1 MSALQTTDWRAA
13 AAALE
18 LPRGMLVDGKTV
30 QAVAGASF
38 TVIGPRN
45 GVAVASLPEGD
56 VADLDRAVL
65 AARRAF
71 DGGSWRNRKPTERK
85 AVLLHVYGSDAP
97 ELTVPFGGYKGS
109 GFGRDKSL
117 HALEKYV
124 QLKTVWMAV
133 DSP

>member
-13 AAALE
+13 AVGLE
-18 LPRGMLVDGKTV
+18 LP
-30 QAVAGASF
+30 
-38 TVIGPRN
+38 
-45 GVAVASLPEGD
+45 
-56 VADLDRAVL
+56 
-65 AARRAF
+65 
-71 DGGSWRNRKPTERK
+71 
-85 AVLLHVYGSDAP
+85 GSDAP